1 MKNSNIASRS
11 AWNSKAISRKRF
23 IMLRCF
29 KAWRVQT
36 FGLVS
41 PAVAREHF
49 QKKLLIKY
57 IKIWHNS
64 YKQNRKDWKLQIRA
78 EYHDRFRLWK
88 MSFQQW
94 KAFLSHRKMKKMLI
108 QRTMEHAQHKLKE
121 RSFSNLRMYVVIK
134 RMRKEEHEAADMFYK
149 KSKLRKYWRLWLL
162 RFNNECL
169 LHNMSY
175 TALQH
180 WANTMV
186 KKMFIRWKDQFKNRC
201 DLNQKIT
208 HCTAFYN
215 HKLIYFAVYR
225 WKTFIR
231 LKKEKKNLQEC
242 ADQTYATK
250 ILRSTFIQWKR
261 SHQLCLHVKQVE
273 ERIVKLGELSVKR
286 RYFNRFM
293 TLITLKKE
301 IGLKFT
307 QADKMY
313 ETTVKK
319 SVIKRLKDVVRNSQ
333 INTEAKKKANNF
345 HTRKVMVVCFSK
357 WLLKCEHREEIKQYP
372 VSKIAYSYFRTRQLS
387 KAIFQW
393 LKFVKE
399 RKQEAALESLAENH
413 HNKKIL
419 PRYFMNWIDFVHL
432 KKSIKERQTVA
443 VAFNRTLVHSKY
455 FYTWLKCYRLELMQ
469 KKMVSEAS
477 DHYSESMTKR
487 IFNLWRKKTK
497 FKEFVADLENRAVI
511 HRNRSILQSVL
522 QKWNIRFQEKAACD
536 AKMATASINY
546 EHGLKRKC
554 LASLKKYLYHCRKK
568 KLKEKQAL
576 QHYNYKCLK
585 KVMISWKNYH
595 ATTKQTLVL
604 VEQRYIEKSHILC
617 SWVMY
622 TWIKFVK
629 IQRKEKELFLK
640 AELHFCHALKKKIL
654 RHLGQ
659 YASVRSERRFNTD
672 EAVVRAQIRLEKVKL
687 RTLFGSWRETAS
699 IVHSEKKNSTI
710 AVQHYSCV
718 IYKKMLTSWKSYVAT
733 SFKIK
738 HMTAYSMMFA
748 TRSIEKRHFCIWK
761 SKYLHLAEENRR
773 TNTAIWWWSY
783 QLRRKVFTAIH
794 EYTRSKLK
802 KKLRYGSALTYRK
815 NMLLEI
821 GVTKWIQ
828 YAVHTMDNRRNIAYQ
843 QQINKSMQLQSRVH
857 KYALH
862 WLSKT
867 QMKKTSFVTKNR
879 SMLEG
884 KQSNDSDRS
893 CSHQM
898 STSRAVKFPDTKERP
913 PPRLPDYL
921 RDSFDLSAFKKDST
935 TLNMSTQRIS
945 HYSSQ
950 RYDNIPRLHSHVP
963 TLHSPVIN
971 PMERA
976 SSDSIKLL
984 ELTNDENNQSTIGQK
999 AILLPPST
1007 FTTC

>member
-11 AWNSKAISRKRF
+11 ARNSKAISRKRF

-41 PAVAREHF
+41 PNVAREHF

-94 KAFLSHRKMKKMLI
+94 KAFLSHRKMKKMLV
-108 QRTMEHAQHKLKE
+108 QRTIEHAQHKLKE
-121 RSFSNLRMYVVIK
+121 RSFSNLRMYLVIK

-149 KSKLRKYWRLWLL
+149 KSNLRKYWRLWLL
-162 RFNNECL
+162 QFNNECL

-201 DLNQKIT
+201 DLNQKLT

-215 HKLIYFAVYR
+215 QKLIYIAVCN
-225 WKTFIR
+225 WKKFIR
-231 LKKEKKNLQEC
+231 LKKERKHLQEH
-242 ADQTYATK
+242 AEQTYTKK
-250 ILRSTFIQWKR
+250 ILQRTFIQWKR

-273 ERIVKLGELSVKR
+273 ERIVKLGELSIKR
-286 RYFNRFM
+286 RYFNRFV
-293 TLITLKKE
+293 TFITLKKE
-301 IGLKFT
+301 MDLKFT
-307 QADKMY
+307 QANKMY

-319 SVIKRLKDVVRNSQ
+319 GVIKGLKDVVRNSQ
-333 INTEAKKKANNF
+333 IKTETKRKANDF
-345 HTRKVMVVCFSK
+345 YVRRVMVVCFSK
-357 WLLKCEHREEIKQYP
+357 WLLKCENREEIKQYP

-413 HNKKIL
+413 HNKIIL
-419 PRYFMNWIDFVHL
+419 PRYFINWIDFTHL
-432 KKSIKERQTVA
+432 QKSIKERQTVA
-443 VAFNRTLVHSKY
+443 AAFNRTLLHSKY
-455 FYTWLKCYRLELMQ
+455 FYTWLKCYQLELIQQQMIT
-469 KKMVSEAS
+469 EAS
-477 DHYSESMTKR
+477 DYYSESMTKR
-487 IFNLWRKKTK
+487 IFNLWRKKTN
-497 FKEFVADLENRAVI
+497 FKQFVADLENRAVI
-511 HRNRSILQSVL
+511 HRNRSLLQSAL
-522 QKWNIRFQEKAACD
+522 QNWNIRFQEKVSCD
-536 AKMATASINY
+536 AKMTAASINY
-546 EHGLKRKC
+546 EHGLKKKC
-554 LASLKKYLYHCRKK
+554 LVGLKKYLYHCRKK

-576 QHYNYKCLK
+576 QHYNYKRLK
-585 KVMISWKNYH
+585 KVMILWKSYH
-595 ATTKQTLVL
+595 ATTKQTIVL
-604 VEQRYIEKSHILC
+604 AEQRYIEKSQILC

-629 IQRKEKELFLK
+629 IQKKEKELFLK
-640 AELHFCHALKKKIL
+640 AELHFCRVLKKKIL

-659 YASVRSERRFNTD
+659 YASVRCERRFNID

-687 RTLFGSWRETAS
+687 RTLFGSWRKTAS

-718 IYKKMLTSWKSYVAT
+718 MYKKVLTSWKSYVAT

-738 HMTAYSMMFA
+738 HLTAYSMMFA
-748 TRSIEKRHFCIWK
+748 TRSIEKRHFSIWK
-761 SKYLHLAEENRR
+761 SKYLRLAEEDRK

-794 EYTRSKLK
+794 EYTKSKVK
-802 KKLRYGSALTYRK
+802 KKLKYRSALTYRK

-821 GVTKWIQ
+821 GATKWIQ
-828 YAVHTMDNRRNIAYQ
+828 YAVHAMDTRRNIAYQ
-843 QQINKSMQLQSRVH
+843 HQVKKSMELQSRVH

-862 WLSKT
+862 WLNRT
-867 QMKKTSFVTKNR
+867 QMKKTSILTENR
-879 SMLEG
+879 GVLKG
-884 KQSNDSDRS
+884 KQSNDSDRA
-893 CSHQM
+893 CLDQM
-898 STSRAVKFPDTKERP
+898 STFRAVKFPDTKERP
-913 PPRLPDYL
+913 SPRLPDYL
-921 RDSFDLSAFKKDST
+921 RESFDLSAFKKDIT
-935 TLNMSTQRIS
+935 TLHMSTQCIS
-945 HYSSQ
+945 RYSSQ
-950 RYDNIPRLHSHVP
+950 RYDNIPRPHTYVP

-976 SSDSIKLL
+976 SSDSLKLL